1 MKNRNITR
9 KNLILIIAII
19 LLCLG
24 QTWAQP
30 PSKDYKLVFEDN
42 FDGEVLDTTV
52 WRYRLDRRTGMGYM
66 DGLNLAKNVR
76 LKDGKLYIDC
86 KQEIVNGRKENTGG
100 GIISLKDF
108 GYGYYECLS
117 KPFMSG
123 RGVHTSF
130 WQRGSSTPNNNIFEI
145 DSYEIDSHVD
155 LATNNLYVDLG
166 DSVRRYVPWPHR
178 AQIPFEVD
186 KDGWFL
192 DAYEYTPE
200 GVIFYDNGK
209 EVARAEWHELN
220 SAQAVWL
227 TALNGVGPVD
237 ADKQPGASIFE
248 YFRFYAKDYPGVTLL
263 SNGNFEFNQTKVDSS
278 KPIAWTPIG
287 SKNAVKLIKGNAFR
301 DDYKLRIGNDKEPF
315 IMTMRQ
321 RISYILDG
329 LYELSAM
336 VRSSGGLHKA
346 VLQASPTA
354 NLNSGNASVSIPE
367 SDEWIKISIPV
378 QVKNNEVYISVEAAG
393 EAGQW
398 IEIDDINFMKPLVE
412 GELPERKSFKIFS
425 DAMWEL
431 GKEHP
436 VYFPGDKRFFFF
448 DRCVG
453 LGDTI
458 SVCFNLIADEKANMT
473 PIARIPKKG
482 NSGWAVQLTK
492 DGGLIFK
499 IGSQESHTN
508 VFAKNVYKAGKD
520 VRIACCF
527 EKGTAS
533 IYVNGKLVKKQTGI
547 THDTWDKTA
556 AGRLGTVGKDYEAVG
571 EVVME
576 VGNKD
581 RETDSMRNFRGTLS
595 KVAIYNKK
603 SL

>member
-1 MKNRNITR
+1 MKRYFIV
-9 KNLILIIAII
+9 LELLFIFILSY
-19 LLCLG
+19 
-24 QTWAQP
+24 AQP

-42 FDGEVLDTTV
+42 FEGEVLDTTV
-52 WRYRLDRRTGMGYM
+52 WRYRLDRRTGFGYM

-76 LKDGKLYIDC
+76 LQDGKLYIDC
-86 KQEIVNGRKENTGG
+86 KQEIINGKKENTGG

-117 KPFMSG
+117 KPFMAG

-130 WQRGSSTPNNNIFEI
+130 WQRGSNTPNNNIFEI

-155 LATNNLYVDLG
+155 LATNNLYIDLG

-178 AQIPFEVD
+178 AQIPFKVD

-237 ADKQPGASIFE
+237 ADKQPGASVFE

-263 SNGNFEFNQTKVDSS
+263 SNGNFEFNQNKVNSS
-278 KPIAWTPIG
+278 KPVAWTPIG
-287 SKNAVKLIKGNAFR
+287 SGNAVKIMKGDAYR
-301 DDYKLRIGNDKEPF
+301 DDYKLHIGSDNEPF
-315 IMTMRQ
+315 IMNLRQ

-329 LYELSAM
+329 KYELSAM
-336 VRSSGGLHKA
+336 VKSSGNLHRSVLLASSTTDINNESA
-346 VLQASPTA
+346 VI
-354 NLNSGNASVSIPE
+354 SIPK
-367 SDEWIKISIPV
+367 SDEWVKISVPV
-378 QVKNNEVYISVEAAG
+378 NVINNEVYISILAEG
-393 EAGQW
+393 EAGNW
-398 IEIDDINFMKPLVE
+398 IEIDDINFMKPLAE
-412 GELPERKSFKIFS
+412 SDKTLEAKPFKLYGEAI
-425 DAMWEL
+425 WEL
-431 GKEHP
+431 GKKYP
-436 VYFPGDKRFFFF
+436 VYFPGDKRFYFF
-448 DRCVG
+448 DRTVG
-453 LGDTI
+453 VGDTI
-458 SVCFNLIADEKANMT
+458 SVCFNLKADEKANMT

-482 NSGWAVQLTK
+482 NSGWSVQLTK

-499 IGSQESHTN
+499 IGSQENHTE
-508 VFAKNVYKAGKD
+508 VYAHNVYKPGKEA
-520 VRIACCF
+520 RISCCF

-556 AGRLGTVGKDYEAVG
+556 AGRVGTVGKDYEAVG

-576 VGNKD
+576 VSKKD
-581 RETDSMRNFRGTLS
+581 KETEEMKNFRGTLS

-603 SL
+603 SIN

>member
-1 MKNRNITR
+1 MRNYSFF
-9 KNLILIIAII
+9 ILIF
-19 LLCLG
+19 LLIVAKSF
-24 QTWAQP
+24 AQP

-52 WRYRLDRRTGMGYM
+52 WRYRLDRRTGFGYM

-76 LKDGKLYIDC
+76 LQDGKLYIDC
-86 KQEIVNGRKENTGG
+86 KQEIIDGRKENTGG

-117 KPFMSG
+117 KPFMAG

-237 ADKQPGASIFE
+237 ADKQPGSSVFE

-287 SKNAVKLIKGNAFR
+287 SKNAVRLIKGDAYR
-301 DDYKLRIGNDKEPF
+301 DDYKLRIGNCKEPF

-329 LYELSAM
+329 IYELSAM
-336 VRSSGGLHKA
+336 VKSSGGLHKA

-354 NLNSGNASVSIPE
+354 DLRKENVSVPIPE

-378 QVKNNEVYISVEAAG
+378 TVKNNEVYISVVVEG

-398 IEIDDINFMKPLVE
+398 IEIDDINFMKPLINE
-412 GELPERKSFKIFS
+412 ELTDRKPFKIFS

-431 GKEHP
+431 GKEYP

-458 SVCFNLIADEKANMT
+458 SICFNLKADEKANMT
-473 PIARIPKKG
+473 PIARIPKTG
-482 NSGWAVQLTK
+482 NSGWSVQLTK

-499 IGSQESHTN
+499 IGSQENHTD
-508 VFAKNVYKAGKD
+508 VYAKNVYKKGKD

-533 IYVNGKLVKKQTGI
+533 IYVNGKLVKKQSGI
-547 THDTWDKTA
+547 TQDTWDKTA

-576 VGNKD
+576 VAKKD
-581 RETDSMRNFRGTLS
+581 KETELMKNFRGYLS

-603 SL
+603 FVE